1 MFTTK
6 SKPTVIELFS
16 GAGVFGL
23 AFRDAGAELVQA
35 YELDKPAVGTY
46 RRNLGNHVT
55 QCDLNS
61 VSPVGRCDILIAG
74 PPCQGFS
81 SSGKRSATDPRNQLS
96 RLLPAW
102 AEKTEPSIVVIENV
116 APYLNSLVWEEN
128 RVAFEKMGYSVDRFL
143 VNARDFGVPQ
153 SRARSITICTKL
165 EIPDI
170 ARKRRFKPKTVRD
183 AFCGLGAAMDLDS
196 DHIWLEPTPLALE
209 RLSHVPP
216 AGDIRDIAKA
226 APHLVPESWW
236 KVEGKII
243 DIWGRLKWDAPSK
256 TVKAGFHH
264 PSKGRYVHP
273 EFNRL
278 ISIREAARLQS
289 IPDSYK
295 FEGTF
300 YQCARQIGNCVP
312 YKMGKA
318 IAADII
324 RSLN

>member
-1 MFTTK
+1 MIK
-6 SKPTVIELFS
+6 LRSKPRVIELFS

-35 YELDKPAVGTY
+35 YELDKPAVQTY
-46 RRNLGNHVT
+46 SRNLGNHIK
-55 QCDLNS
+55 QCDLTK
-61 VSPVGRCDILIAG
+61 VKPEGKCDILIGG

-96 RLLPAW
+96 RLLPIW
-102 AEKTEPSIVVIENV
+102 ARETSPSIVVIENV
-116 APYLNSLVWEEN
+116 APYLKSPVWEEN
-128 RVAFEKMGYSVDRFL
+128 RIAFESMGYEVSSFL
-143 VNARDFGVPQ
+143 INAIDFGVPQ

-165 EIPDI
+165 ETPDL
-170 ARKRRFKPKTVRD
+170 ARPRRFKRRTVRD
-183 AFCGLGAAMDLDS
+183 AFEGLGADMN
-196 DHIWLEPTPLALE
+196 HERGHFWLEPTPLALE
-209 RLSHVPP
+209 RLTHVPP

-226 APHLVPESWW
+226 APHLVPDSWW
-236 KVEGKII
+236 KVGGKII
-243 DIWGRLKWDAPSK
+243 DIWGRLEWDAPSK

-273 EFNRL
+273 EFDRL

-295 FEGTF
+295 IEGTM

-318 IAADII
+318 IASDV
-324 RSLN
+324 LDTL